1 MSIDLRT
8 TENRYE
14 TNPFMVELKGKMFLQ
29 PRANMIIAKG
39 ENIVNT
45 STGEILKETTLIGRR
60 KIVDKSQFAK
70 IYASDIALI
79 YNLNKPAI
87 NVFLYLTKVMDYEN
101 KAYLVAEKDCKKIGY
116 KTALSVSKGIKE
128 LIKNDIIAP
137 AIMQGYYWLNPTI
150 VCKGERFAKYTE
162 YLTEEEARR
171 EREYM
176 LKKQGK
182 DFVNMLPEDIEQK
195 YTKANSQIPTDDLN
209 EKLPFPD
216 ESPYIKQYN
225 TNGGI
230 DLINPETGEIYSNK

>member
-1 MSIDLRT
+1 MAIDLRT

-60 KIVDKSQFAK
+60 KIVDKSSFAK

-171 EREYM
+171 EQELLM
-176 LKKQGK
+176 KKQGRK
-182 DFVNMLPEDIEQK
+182 YIEDMPEDVKRK
-195 YTKANSQIPTDDLN
+195 YSKADRTDPRDSVN
-209 EKLPFPD
+209 GVLPFPD
-216 ESPYIKQYN
+216 RNPYKQL
-225 TNGGI
+225 
-230 DLINPETGEIYSNK
+230 DLEEEINKIENQEEE